1 MPVTLA
7 SLATAILTDLKTTD
21 LHTELKPTQSQLIL
35 GLERLIAD
43 KYLDGDL
50 LKGGSA
56 IGPGL
61 LAAVKSAVQ
70 VAQGESGGLL
80 TVDKLFGVK
89 TLNWL
94 QFGLRCFGQMRKDWQ
109 KPGYQQKHGIPD
121 HVKFGQLEIRYF
133 VVELPTWPGGQ
144 PFPLLWKA
152 WNSWMQVCGLIATQ
166 SPTEPNANVI
176 VRVETIDGP
185 SNVLGDAHVGPPERT
200 RLELR
205 FDRAES
211 WTDAK
216 FEGTA
221 CHEIG
226 HLLGLAHTGQAGQL
240 MSSSLASFVT
250 PQDED
255 RARAQKVWG
264 PPHKIDVIPKTPGIE
279 M

>member
-1 MPVTLA
+1 MPVTIANLA
-7 SLATAILTDLKTTD
+7 KAILNDLKQTDLQSE
-21 LHTELKPTQSQLIL
+21 LHPTESQLVS

-43 KYLDGDL
+43 RYLDGDL
-50 LKGGSA
+50 LKGGNSVGA
-56 IGPGL
+56 GL
-61 LAAVKSAVQ
+61 LDAVKSAVQ

-94 QFGLRCFGQMRKDWQ
+94 QFGMRCFGALRKEWQ
-109 KPGYQQKHGIPD
+109 KPAYQQKHGIPGD
-121 HVKFGQLEIRYF
+121 VTFATKEIRYQ

-144 PFPLLWKA
+144 PLPLLWKA
-152 WNSWMQVCGLIATQ
+152 WNSWMKVCGVIATQ
-166 SPTEPNANVI
+166 SPTERNANVI
-176 VRVETIDGP
+176 VRVTNLDGP
-185 SNVLGDAHVGPPERT
+185 SNVLGDAHVGPPERA

-205 FDRAES
+205 FDRAEQ

-226 HLLGLAHTGQAGQL
+226 HLLGLTHTGQAGQL
-240 MSSSLASFVT
+240 MSSSLATIIT

-255 RARAQKVWG
+255 TQRAQQIWG
-264 PPHKIDVIPKTPGIE
+264 PPHTIGVIPPTPGIE